1 MAIEKERV
9 TQDAILSSLLF
20 TYETTDIFTRTLGVQ
35 FPNSH
40 EPFLNKQLEDKLQPT
55 KRQMTKNV
63 VKEKC
68 DHSTVLSIPFFN

>member
-20 TYETTDIFTRTLGVQ
+20 TYETTDIFTRILGIQ

-55 KRQMTKNV
+55 K
-63 VKEKC
+63 
-68 DHSTVLSIPFFN
+68 